1 MSSFTVS
8 IGCCRK
14 RKQLFIHEGE
24 FLLRILLIDDTSEM
38 ADVPVNVYENQGFHV
53 DYFRHPGHGDVA
65 LRCISYGAVVYMT
78 ETRDVTVLKRWR
90 KSGLIA
96 PVIVISRFSAVS
108 VRVAFLNAGADDW
121 LPLPAAAEEVIARL
135 RAILRRNYSLS
146 DVVLRYGELVFDP
159 TIRIVT
165 YQGLEVKLTA
175 KEMTILELFLLNHTR
190 LLTRRYL
197 EDQLST
203 WQRDVNSNIIEV
215 HISNLRRKLGGNI
228 IQTVRGQGY
237 RLREP

>member
-1 MSSFTVS
+1 M
-8 IGCCRK
+8 
-14 RKQLFIHEGE
+14 
-24 FLLRILLIDDTSEM
+24 
-38 ADVPVNVYENQGFHV
+38 
-53 DYFRHPGHGDVA
+53 
-65 LRCISYGAVVYMT
+65 SYGAVVYMT

-96 PVIVISRFSAVS
+96 PVIVISRLSAVS

-121 LPLPAAAEEVIARL
+121 LPLPAAAEEVSARL

-146 DVVLRYGELVFDP
+146 DVVLRYDELVFDP
-159 TIRIVT
+159 TIRTVT
-165 YQGLEVKLTA
+165 YQGSQVKLTP
-175 KEMTILELFLLNHTR
+175 KEMTILELFLLNHRR
-190 LLTRRYL
+190 LLTRQYL
-197 EDQLST
+197 EDHLST
-203 WQRDVNSNIIEV
+203 WQRDINSNIIEV